1 MMNKK
6 AIAAFAAGATLLAG
20 FAMATPAM
28 AEVKADGTL
37 VKNAALTTVKS
48 DDSDAVKGARY
59 SLTQAYTAYE
69 TAKTKFDGDNT
80 AIDAYKEA
88 KPEYKNYSDAAL
100 KAQAEKDKTD
110 QDATLKG
117 KAVAYLAAV
126 DSLATDAQALDSAK
140 NGVASAED
148 HVVELTKPAP
158 DSKRSVLAKLDDAK
172 EKLDKAQEAKD
183 KAFAEADAA
192 FNAKHE
198 AENSLKSAQRALKD
212 YQDENAKDKGSRAY
226 NAEVARLTKEINE
239 AKEALSAAK
248 TKFNDADKAF
258 KEAAGKFAKALT
270 EYAGA
275 YKNAQLSKADVSA
288 YPTPASLAP
297 LATDYKYGV
306 NFVPSATVQPGKPGA
321 KPGKPGAAQPGK
333 AGAANGAAAAGAKT
347 EVENKNG
354 KDKRGNTHTGTGV
367 GVTLT
372 ALAATM
378 LAGMGAAVRKAR
390 H

>member
-28 AEVKADGTL
+28 AEVKEDGTL

-126 DSLATDAQALDSAK
+126 DALAMDAQALDSAK
-140 NGVASAED
+140 NGVASAEA

-158 DSKRSVLAKLDDAK
+158 DTNRAALAKLDDAK

-183 KAFAEADAA
+183 KAFVEADAA
-192 FNAKHE
+192 FGAKHE
-198 AENSLKSAQRALKD
+198 AENNLKTAQRALKD

-226 NAEVARLTKEINE
+226 NAEVESLKKVIKEAEE
-239 AKEALSAAK
+239 AKTAAT

-270 EYAGA
+270 AYAGA
-275 YKNAQLSKADVSA
+275 YRNAQASKVDVSA
-288 YPTPASLAP
+288 YPTPASLKP
-297 LATDYKYGV
+297 LATDYQYGT

-321 KPGKPGAAQPGK
+321 KPGKPGSAQPGK
-333 AGAANGAAAAGAKT
+333 AGAANGAAAAGAKA